1 MAMLN
6 NQMVNVKCL
15 VHHHHH
21 HFPKLSNTIMLNVML
36 MFWLNVNV
44 MVRC

>member
-15 VHHHHH
+15 VHHHH